1 MTANARTPI
10 SRSSDNG
17 PLEWVERT
25 FHFYFFLF
33 LSFFSSFFELLKISF
48 LDGWMV
54 IRSRGKLP
62 DFGEMILLDLIGV
75 VKNNS

>member
-1 MTANARTPI
+1 MDHWNGLSELFI
-10 SRSSDNG
+10 STSFS
-17 PLEWVERT
+17 
-25 FHFYFFLF
+25 FFL
-33 LSFFSSFFELLKISF
+33 SSLLFFELLKISF